1 MRQASH
7 PFSFFIAKFQYWS
20 AINRN
25 DPELQNICCIELLG
39 KFFLGILEQIAF
51 KPLVSLQK
59 HEALRGQRGSASM
72 MVGRAVS
79 LNIDRPDPSDPKPR
93 LVVDGLTVRDSD
105 GVIKLSNISFT
116 ANSGEILGIAGI
128 SGCGQKE
135 LLEAIAGLQPVESGT
150 IVYNDFNSGKQI
162 DLLGKNA
169 REIRSMGVSLSFVPE
184 DRLGMG
190 LVGNMVKLNP
200 LKVYGAMWNG
210 AFGTA
215 TRSWVTIRDTMMM
228 LCIGIGLA
236 PAFKMRFWN
245 IGAEGQIL
253 VGGIA
258 TSAVLIYC
266 GSTMPTWALLLVSF
280 VASTI
285 AGAIW
290 GFIPAIFKA
299 RYETNETLFTLMM
312 NYVAIQLTSF
322 CVAKWEHPFGSNV
335 VGVINQSTKA
345 GWFPHIFGQQYV
357 LNVILVMVLAVFMS
371 LFEPKRRP
379 KPEAIKTIPI
389 EGARKEET
397 IPVSVPSSSVI
408 FMLSGKQTIFRAVLK
423 SAPIA

>member
-1 MRQASH
+1 MNQKAKE
-7 PFSFFIAKFQYWS
+7 PFIRIAKRDGMPMWRGWIVRLIS
-20 AINRN
+20 LLLSLIVCAI
-25 DPELQNICCIELLG
+25 IIY
-39 KFFLGILEQIAF
+39 A
-51 KPLVSLQK
+51 
-59 HEALRGQRGSASM
+59 
-72 MVGRAVS
+72 
-79 LNIDRPDPSDPKPR
+79 
-93 LVVDGLTVRDSD
+93 
-105 GVIKLSNISFT
+105 
-116 ANSGEILGIAGI
+116 
-128 SGCGQKE
+128 
-135 LLEAIAGLQPVESGT
+135 
-150 IVYNDFNSGKQI
+150 
-162 DLLGKNA
+162 
-169 REIRSMGVSLSFVPE
+169 
-184 DRLGMG
+184 
-190 LVGNMVKLNP
+190 MVKLNP

-357 LNVILVMVLAVFMS
+357 LNVILVMVLAVFMFVYLRYS
-371 LFEPKRRP
+371 KHGYEISVVGESERTARYIGINVKN
-379 KPEAIKTIPI
+379 TIVRTM
-389 EGARKEET
+389 A
-397 IPVSVPSSSVI
+397 
-408 FMLSGKQTIFRAVLK
+408 LSGAICGISGFLAVSGASHTISTSTAGGRGFTAIIVAWLAKFNTFVMILVALLIIFLEKGAIQIASQYNLNDYASQMITGIILFFILGSEFFINYRLIFRSK
-423 SAPIA
+423 SGKEATAK